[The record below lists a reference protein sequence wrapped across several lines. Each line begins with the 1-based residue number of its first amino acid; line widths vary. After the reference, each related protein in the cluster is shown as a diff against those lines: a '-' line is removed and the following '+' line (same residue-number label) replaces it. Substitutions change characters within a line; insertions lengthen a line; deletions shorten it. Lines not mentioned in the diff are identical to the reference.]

1 MSDKEV
7 EVASKPELKV
17 EQIDESKNEIQESN
31 QQENKVEN
39 TLEKFPSKDGNESDV
54 KTPMLKSPVSV
65 GVPKKDE
72 KAEKN
77 DDNKNG
83 NNDEEEEAPPLP
95 TRRRPAD
102 LPIEGSSKSLPK
114 KIENPILK
122 QLKEAFPNI
131 EENYVK
137 AVIIASQGVLE
148 PAFHALLFLSDPES
162 GKDIDLP
169 SQPLQAP
176 PSEPLLQRRQSQL
189 EQDEMLARQLDEKYN
204 RRRSRKTGSSGG
216 NGGEE
221 YERKQRLRERQRRMQ
236 TPISVEEYREIYGDE
251 EEPDMWGQLVDKD
264 LPELR
269 TRANKSIQDTATKL
283 NGWFNGLSKK
293 WYGDQ
298 EENGTGRRL
307 GDNLREEPP
316 RKPERR
322 RFNSFGAQI
331 DDDSTLESHGIT
343 LQNNED
349 ELDVPPQLK
358 SRKQHETDLVAQT
371 TYIDSPEQSQRK
383 KWQPVPPAPMPTSP
397 TRHGNSTLKSP
408 DDDDFLLN
416 SEDEL

>member
-7 EVASKPELKV
+7 ESVSKPELKV
-17 EQIDESKNEIQESN
+17 EQMDESKNEIQGSNEQES
-31 QQENKVEN
+31 KLDN
-39 TLEKFPSKDGNESDV
+39 TLEKFPSKDGNESDT
-54 KTPMLKSPVSV
+54 KTATLKSPVSV

-72 KAEKN
+72 KEEKK
-77 DDNKNG
+77 DDNKKV
-83 NNDEEEEAPPLP
+83 NNDDEEEAPPLP
-95 TRRRPAD
+95 TRRKPLE
-102 LPIEGSSKSLPK
+102 LPGESSSKAFPEK
-114 KIENPILK
+114 MENPILK

-148 PAFHALLFLSDPES
+148 PAFHALLFLSDPDS
-162 GKDIDLP
+162 GKDIELP

-176 PSEPLLQRRQSQL
+176 PAEPLPQRRQSQL

-204 RRRSRKTGSSGG
+204 RRRSRKTGISGG
-216 NGGEE
+216 DGED
-221 YERKQRLRERQRRMQ
+221 YDRRQRLRDRQRRMQ
-236 TPISVEEYREIYGDE
+236 SPISADEYREIYGDE

-269 TRANKSIQDTATKL
+269 TRANRSIQDTATKL
-283 NGWFNGLSKK
+283 NGWFNGISKK
-293 WYGDQ
+293 LYGDQ
-298 EENGTGRRL
+298 EEPETGRRL
-307 GDNLREEPP
+307 GDNLRQEPP
-316 RKPERR
+316 KKPERR

-331 DDDSTLESHGIT
+331 GDDSTLESHGIT
-343 LQNNED
+343 LQNDEE

-358 SRKQHETDLVAQT
+358 NRKQPGVDLVAQT
-371 TYIDSPEQSQRK
+371 TYIDSPEHSQRK
-383 KWQPVPPAPMPTSP
+383 KWQPVPPAPVPTSP
-397 TRHGNSTLKSP
+397 TRHGNNALKSP